1 MKNQEVVSGVG
12 ADAKRVDLN
21 NSNKVTER
29 VKKLQRDAK
38 IQNATGG
45 TYSQATQLQDIASGA
60 STEMPRNVVGA
71 APGSRN
77 IASSLRM
84 SPLDQMNE
92 NPGPITDGAPGN
104 TPGRQPEELPG
115 PIDGPDN
122 NAILARAMF
131 MMDPTPMNR
140 RLLESFLQEG
150 R

>member
-1 MKNQEVVSGVG
+1 MAREVISGVG
-12 ADAKRVDLN
+12 RDAKRVDLN

-29 VKKLQRDAK
+29 VRKLQREAK

-60 STEMPRNVVGA
+60 STEMPQAVVGA
-71 APGSRN
+71 APAPRT
-77 IASSLRM
+77 ITSSLRM

-104 TPGRQPEELPG
+104 TAGRQPEELPG

-131 MMDPTPMNR
+131 IMDPTPMNR

>member
-1 MKNQEVVSGVG
+1 MVREVVSGVG
-12 ADAKRVDLN
+12 ADAKRTDKN
-21 NSNKVTER
+21 ISER
-29 VKKLQRDAK
+29 VAKIQREAK
-38 IQNATGG
+38 IQNAPGG
-45 TYSQATQLQDIASGA
+45 TYSQATQLQNLASGA
-60 STEMPRNVVGA
+60 STETPQAVVGA
-71 APGSRN
+71 TPAPRTITSN
-77 IASSLRM
+77 LRM

>member
-1 MKNQEVVSGVG
+1 MVKEVVSGVG
-12 ADAKRVDLN
+12 ADAKRTDKN
-21 NSNKVTER
+21 ISER
-29 VKKLQRDAK
+29 VAK
-38 IQNATGG
+38 IQREAKIENAPGG
-45 TYSQATQLQDIASGA
+45 TYSQATQLQDLASGA
-60 STEMPRNVVGA
+60 STEMPQAVVGSTP
-71 APGSRN
+71 APRT
-77 IASSLRM
+77 IASSIRM
-84 SPLDQMNE
+84 SSLDQMNE

>member
-1 MKNQEVVSGVG
+1 MVREVISGVG
-12 ADAKRVDLN
+12 PDAKRVDLN

-29 VKKLQRDAK
+29 VKKLQREAK

-45 TYSQATQLQDIASGA
+45 TYSQASQLQDIASGA
-60 STEMPRNVVGA
+60 STETPQTVVGA
-71 APGSRN
+71 GPVTRN
-77 IASSLRM
+77 IASSIRM
-84 SPLDQMNE
+84 NPLDQVND